1 MHLLLLCS
9 QWYKFVIMSTYL
21 FNSDNCNTS
30 IVNFLRSCSNP
41 DCSYDLCLTCCR
53 ELRTGLQR
61 GGDEAE
67 SSHQQL
73 FEGLS
78 GQNTE
83 LNVQTANGKTY
94 DWESHVAFHVNE
106 EGVADMSCNF
116 PNWKAEADGRIPC
129 PPKVRG
135 GCGSEMLALRRIF
148 EANWVDNL
156 IKSAEDLIF
165 KYQPPDN
172 DFSQGCSLCHPMN
185 IAGNATMDSEVRR
198 AAYRESSHD
207 NLLYCPNAVH
217 LGDNE
222 FEHFQMHW
230 MRGEPVIVRNVLEK
244 TTGLS
249 WEPMVMGRAFV
260 GAKKILKEEVA
271 RFKAIDCLH
280 WCEVCIPSSC

>member
-1 MHLLLLCS
+1 
-9 QWYKFVIMSTYL
+9 MSTYL